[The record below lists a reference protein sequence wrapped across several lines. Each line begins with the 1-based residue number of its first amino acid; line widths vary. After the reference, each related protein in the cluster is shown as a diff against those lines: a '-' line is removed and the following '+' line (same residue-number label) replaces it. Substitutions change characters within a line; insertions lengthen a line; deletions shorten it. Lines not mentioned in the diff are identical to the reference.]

1 MQSISTLY
9 IVQASFARIGQ
20 CLVELEHL
28 IQPQD
33 AVILMED
40 SVFALSLPVENHPM
54 EKLQV
59 LYVLESDAHLIPAH
73 LSALVNIIN
82 YVDFA
87 QMVQNAEKVI
97 TWK

>member
-9 IVQASFARIGQ
+9 IVQASFARIEQ

-73 LSALVNIIN
+73 LSTLVNIIN